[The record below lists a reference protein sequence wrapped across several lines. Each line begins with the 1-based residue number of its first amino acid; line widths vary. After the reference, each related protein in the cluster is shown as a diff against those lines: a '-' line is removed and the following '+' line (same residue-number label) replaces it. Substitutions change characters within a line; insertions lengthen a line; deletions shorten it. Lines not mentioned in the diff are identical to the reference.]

1 MAVKIQFMKADI
13 TEMAVDAIVNAAN
26 TDLVMG
32 AGVGAAILQKG
43 GDKIQEEC
51 ERLGAVR
58 LGAAAVTIGGSL
70 KAYYVIHAASMRPG
84 EKATIESIRQA
95 TRASLFRAEEKT
107 IRSLAFPALGAG
119 AGGVSVEAC
128 AETMLR
134 VVLDHVKMRT
144 SLEKIYFALL
154 DDATLK
160 VFEET
165 FQQLTGRPAA
175 VR

>member
-26 TDLVMG
+26 TDLVMDS
-32 AGVGAAILQKG
+32 GVAAAIRQKAG
-43 GDKIQEEC
+43 GKILEEC
-51 ERLGAVR
+51 ERIGSVR
-58 LGAAAVTIGGSL
+58 LGAAVVTIGGDL
-70 KAYYVIHAASMRPG
+70 RAYYVIHAATMQPG
-84 EKATIESIRQA
+84 EKATAESVRQS
-95 TRASLFRAEEKT
+95 THQSLLRAEEKT
-107 IRSLAFPALGAG
+107 IKSLAFPALGAG
-119 AGGVSVEAC
+119 AGGISVEEC

-134 VVLDHVKMRT
+134 VVLAHVKMRT
-144 SLEKIYFALL
+144 CLEKIYFVLY

-165 FQQLTGRPAA
+165 FQKLSGRPA

>member
-1 MAVKIQFMKADI
+1 MGVKIQFVKADI

-32 AGVGAAILQKG
+32 TGVAAAILQKG
-43 GDKIQEEC
+43 GEKIQEEC
-51 ERLGAVR
+51 DRIGGVR

-70 KAYYVIHAASMRPG
+70 KAFYVIHAVVMRPG

-95 TRASLFRAEEKT
+95 THESLFRAEEKT

-119 AGGVSVEAC
+119 AGGVSVEVC

-144 SLEKIYFALL
+144 SLEKIYFALF

-160 VFEET
+160 VFEEAY
-165 FQQLTGRPAA
+165 QKLSGRPAA